1 MDPLECALQAHALP
15 FRHPTAVPPTLLSNY
30 GFQAVLA
37 SVWDS
42 LNILSG
48 SFPFPSPDLSDCLR
62 LNPLYPLYAVEVMIK
77 GSYLFQLQ

>member
-1 MDPLECALQAHALP
+1 
-15 FRHPTAVPPTLLSNY
+15 
-30 GFQAVLA
+30 VLA